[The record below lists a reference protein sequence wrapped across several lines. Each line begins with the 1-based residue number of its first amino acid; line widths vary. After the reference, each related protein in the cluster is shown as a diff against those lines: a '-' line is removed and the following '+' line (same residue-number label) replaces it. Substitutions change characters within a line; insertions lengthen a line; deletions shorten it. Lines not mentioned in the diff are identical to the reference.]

1 MKYLFLSLLTLAL
14 SAPVQAAQVGLAW
27 EYKVDTKVPIN
38 GFRVYYGKVSKR
50 NIKKPDKPWDANNA
64 APYGEVYVIEDPK
77 VREVRIKALDH
88 GKYYFRMI
96 TTTKDGSTS
105 EFSEEISVDIRPL
118 PPPTG
123 LEIIITI
130 TR

>member
-1 MKYLFLSLLTLAL
+1 MKYLFLILIICTVV
-14 SAPVQAAQVGLAW
+14 PVQAAQVGLAW
-27 EYKVDTKVPIN
+27 EYKVDTKLPIN

-50 NIKKPDKPWDANNA
+50 NIKKPDKPWDANNP
-64 APYGEVYVIEDPK
+64 APYGKVYVIEDPK
-77 VREVRIKALDH
+77 AREVRLKALDH
-88 GKYYFRMI
+88 GKYYIRMI

-118 PPPTG
+118 PAPTG
-123 LEIIITI
+123 LEIVITI